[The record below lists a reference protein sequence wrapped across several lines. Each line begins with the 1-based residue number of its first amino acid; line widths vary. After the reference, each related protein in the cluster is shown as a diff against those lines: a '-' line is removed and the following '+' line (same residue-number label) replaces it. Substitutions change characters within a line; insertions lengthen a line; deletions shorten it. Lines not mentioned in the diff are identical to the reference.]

1 MSKVIR
7 LTENDLVRLVKK
19 VINETEA
26 VNDSKRKNCVQEMN
40 KFAKMN
46 GFKDG
51 GVFGDGYM
59 HGMNA
64 EYRKYVKGGAAPD
77 GVSINIIDWESE
89 DTGFQVEIDMSS
101 HSVISKD
108 KQGKVIQNKHQPLD
122 SNVLKLIS
130 KYYKRTNSDPTN
142 AKFVKGDLNCDSIK
156 SEITNKL
163 KPLDQQLIQ
172 MGYKKI

>member
-1 MSKVIR
+1 MKRIVR
-7 LTENDLVRLVKK
+7 LTEADLTRLVKR
-19 VINETEA
+19 VIHETEG
-26 VNDSKRKNCVQEMN
+26 VNDSKKKNCVQEMN

-59 HGMNA
+59 HSMNA
-64 EYRKYVKGGAAPD
+64 DYRKYIKGGDAPA
-77 GVSINIIDWESE
+77 GVSIKIIDWESE

-108 KQGKVIQNKHQPLD
+108 KQGKVIQNKAQPLD

-130 KYYKRTNSDPTN
+130 KYYKRTNSDPTD